1 MSSNMLISIIYG
13 RKNVMKAKTY
23 FATLKEAKSN
33 EDLEQKIAEMLQDLC
48 KEAEE
53 LIKQRCCKTEA
64 AIASVINE
72 VNTKYTRICELQAS
86 FRNEPENM
94 VHPLAGIQLH
104 QDGFKAAMVHLN
116 KKYSFYFDL
125 ESHRHKMEKAQ
136 ANIPK
141 IVPVPL
147 TPLKDLKKED
157 LSEEFLKNLYLLGTY
172 SKAFPLEVLRPLA
185 KRIEIIKK
193 WIDQGYIDLSDIKE
207 N

>member
-1 MSSNMLISIIYG
+1 
-13 RKNVMKAKTY
+13 MKAKTY
-23 FATLKEAKSN
+23 FATLKEARSN
-33 EDLEQKIAEMLQDLC
+33 DDLEQKIAEMLQDLC
-48 KEAEE
+48 KEAEG

-72 VNTKYTRICELQAS
+72 VNTKYKRICELQTS
-86 FRNEPENM
+86 FRNDPENL
-94 VHPLAGIQLH
+94 VHPLATIQLH
-104 QDGFKAAMVHLN
+104 EDGFKAAMVHLN

-125 ESHRHKMEKAQ
+125 ESHKNKMEKAQ

-157 LSEEFLKNLYLLGTY
+157 LLHEFIKDLYLLGSY
-172 SKAFPLEVLRPLA
+172 SKVFPIEVLRPLA
-185 KRIEIIKK
+185 KRIAIIKK

-207 N
+207 D